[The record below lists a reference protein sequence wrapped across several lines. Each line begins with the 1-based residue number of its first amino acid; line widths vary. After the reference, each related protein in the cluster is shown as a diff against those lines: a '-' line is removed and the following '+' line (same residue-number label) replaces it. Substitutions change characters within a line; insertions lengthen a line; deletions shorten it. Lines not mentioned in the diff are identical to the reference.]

1 MAKSGMVPP
10 VLLVS
15 PITLT
20 CPFCHAKPNKD
31 CMTTSGGY
39 SVIHVQR
46 VKAAAKKDAAH
57 AKRRREDVNR
67 AAARTV
73 REATKQ

>member
-1 MAKSGMVPP
+1 
-10 VLLVS
+10 
-15 PITLT
+15 
-20 CPFCHAKPNKD
+20 
-31 CMTTSGGY
+31 MTTSGGY